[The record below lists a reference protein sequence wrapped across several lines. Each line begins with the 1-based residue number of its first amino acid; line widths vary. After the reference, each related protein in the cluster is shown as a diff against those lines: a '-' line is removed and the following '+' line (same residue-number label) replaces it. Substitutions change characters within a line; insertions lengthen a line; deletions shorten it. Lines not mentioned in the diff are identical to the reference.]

1 MRSLNLDH
9 LATLAAI
16 AECGS
21 FSAAARQLNLTQPAV
36 SLQLRE
42 LESRYG
48 VRLIDRMGKKVF
60 ATEAGRQLLL
70 HQSRIAAEVEAAL
83 ATLRRLR
90 DGGLGRLRFA
100 TGSAT
105 LAYRLLP
112 QLKHLRQTHPTLE
125 LVCTTGFAD
134 ETVQAVRDNKTD
146 LALVTLPID
155 GTGLVVRP
163 ALRDPLVLVIARSD
177 KALAKSLPQ
186 RPRAADIA
194 PLPFLVESQKSGASR
209 LIEAWF
215 QRNGVRLRPAM
226 ELGSVEAVRMAIAA
240 GLGVSILPVEVTL
253 DHAGEDFIARAL
265 NPALNRQLAL
275 VYRPEKAEDPAL
287 KVLCDAIEALGDL
300 DVPG

>member
-9 LATLAAI
+9 LTTLAAI

-36 SLQLRE
+36 SLQVRE
-42 LESRYG
+42 LEQRYG
-48 VRLIDRMGKKVF
+48 VRLIDRLGKKVF
-60 ATEAGRQLLL
+60 PTDAGRQLLV
-70 HQSRIAAEVEAAL
+70 HQARIAAEVDAAL

-125 LVCTTGFAD
+125 LACSTGFAD

-163 ALRDPLVLVIARSD
+163 ALSDPLVLVLPRSD
-177 KALAKSLPQ
+177 KALARSLPA

-194 PLPFLVESQKSGASR
+194 TLPFLVESQKSGASR

-215 QRNGVRLRPAM
+215 QRHSVRLKTAM
-226 ELGSVEAVRMAIAA
+226 ELGSVEAVRNAIAA
-240 GLGVSILPVEVTL
+240 GLGVSILPIEVTL
-253 DHAGEDFIARAL
+253 GHAGEDFVTRTL
-265 NPALNRQLAL
+265 NPPLTRQLAL

-287 KVLCDAIEALGDL
+287 KVLCAAIEALGDL
-300 DVPG
+300 VVPS